1 MILQH
6 KKTKRLYNFIGMESD
21 GINATLNLE
30 LWFRDKD
37 EKIKHAKRKFTYST
51 FESIKEM
58 LNGFDELVGLSINEA
73 NFAVYEHESEKFKI

>member
-6 KKTKRLYNFIGMESD
+6 KKTKRLYNFVGMESD

-30 LWFRDKD
+30 LWFRDKNK
-37 EKIKHAKRKFTYST
+37 KIKHAKRKFTYSS
-51 FESIKEM
+51 FDSIKEL
-58 LNGFDELVGLSINEA
+58 LNGFDELAGLFINEA